1 MSLQNIIEYGIG
13 ISEALRA
20 ARPSPPPLLS
30 PSPSSSWA
38 DLVAQESA
46 LWDLLFILFVRLD
59 DSLISQELSA
69 WFRQHTD
76 ALISNNSHPLPT
88 GLLEEFN
95 AAAVPESHP
104 LYWSTLK
111 RLVGLGWHEE
121 AVDLLQLHSAWLQW
135 DGNMTSS
142 TIVALDSINNLLKK
156 WPNQS
161 QQGSVGELLAH
172 YKHWRSQCAD
182 LASNTTVWQELGGG
196 YPDMAN
202 ALLTCL
208 KAMSGNKEMVAGC
221 VLDNWVEKL
230 ISILLHVY
238 PSANRQGEL
247 LQLVEE
253 CVSMYSS
260 PHRPESGSSSS
271 IVFFEALSTT
281 IEAACD
287 GDPQTALRAASTFAS
302 DWFLAHAPPLLAA
315 HPAGM
320 TLLDTEL
327 SHTGGSQQEFY
338 NLEYASA
345 LAPHS
350 TTMTLAARSL
360 AWCRVHGQAAFVAL
374 LKNMPLNVED
384 WRLTPQEMSSLAL
397 QHGMKSAKKDIWE
410 RMAVLAEEE
419 GLEELAKLWSSS
431 VGGKPA
437 VNNKNTDARLNDAVN
452 KLIGNQCSTE
462 KDIVQALSNVSS
474 DGSTEAQLVKLA
486 NLYLYAKQQMSV

>member
-1 MSLQNIIEYGIG
+1 LSLQNIIEYGIG

-20 ARPSPPPLLS
+20 ARHPPSS
-30 PSPSSSWA
+30 SPSSSWR

-46 LWDLLFILFVRLD
+46 FWDLLFILFVRLD
-59 DSLISQELSA
+59 DSLISQELAA

-76 ALISNNSHPLPT
+76 ALISNNSHPLPIR
-88 GLLEEFN
+88 LVEEFN

-111 RLVGLGWHEE
+111 RLIGLGWHEE
-121 AVDLLQLHSAWLQW
+121 AVGLLQLHSAWLQW

-142 TIVALDSINNLLKK
+142 SVAALDYINNLLKK

-161 QQGSVGELLAH
+161 QQGSVGELLAY

-182 LASNTTVWQELGGG
+182 LASNTTVWQELGVG
-196 YPDMAN
+196 YPDMAD

-208 KAMSGNKEMVAGC
+208 KAMSGDKEMVAGC
-221 VLDNWVEKL
+221 VLDNWVEQL
-230 ISILLHVY
+230 ISLLLHVY

-247 LQLVEE
+247 LQLIEE
-253 CVSMYSS
+253 CVGKYST
-260 PHRPESGSSSS
+260 PLGHESSSS
-271 IVFFEALSTT
+271 SSFVFFEAVSTT
-281 IEAACD
+281 IEASCD

-302 DWFLAHAPPLLAA
+302 DWFLAHAPPVLAA
-315 HPAGM
+315 HPAGK

-327 SHTGGSQQEFY
+327 SHAGGSQQEFY

-374 LKNMPLNVED
+374 SKNMPLSVED
-384 WRLTPQEMSSLAL
+384 WRLVPQEMSSLAI
-397 QHGMKSAKKDIWE
+397 QHGMKSVKKDIWE
-410 RMAVLAEEE
+410 RMAVLAKEE

-431 VGGKPA
+431 SVGGMWA
-437 VNNKNTDARLNDAVN
+437 VGTNMDARLNDAVN
-452 KLIGNQCSTE
+452 KLMENQCSTE
-462 KDIVQALSNVSS
+462 KDIVQALSNVSN

-486 NLYLYAKQQMSV
+486 NLYLYANQQMHV